1 MSGDFSRLTWDR
13 RKHYTAVLMQQGR
26 LQLDADW
33 NEQIDIIMHR
43 LGTEAA
49 DYLGHSAVPA
59 RAPDGFRIEPPDP
72 KATALRVAPG
82 RIYVEGRLFENED
95 PLDVPLADLLPGKP
109 KPGPYVVYV
118 DTWQRH
124 VTFVED
130 PDIREVALGGP
141 DTATRLQNDWRIRME
156 ATTDKSPAAYGPE
169 WRPAAPEI
177 GAGLLNVR
185 VTGDQPTLENQLY
198 RVEAHSVTDD
208 DVRFTW
214 SRDNGSV
221 VTAVTGVQAAG
232 RAIGVAGAGRDRE
245 AAFAARQWVE
255 VLTEAQVL
263 GGERGVLVRIDHA
276 DDRQVVITEESWPW
290 SDDAVPELY
299 LMRRWDDPSGLVT
312 APMDGSWVPLENG
325 IEVSFEPGPDTG
337 AVAFVPGDYWLI
349 PARSA
354 TASIT
359 WPSDRDGP
367 TPQPPQGVHHTYAA
381 LALLILGSDGTWSM
395 PTGGDLRPVVSPLD
409 EGFVSKA
416 GDTVRGPL
424 SVSPLLSASRD
435 DQELV
440 ALDIAPTFDDAGH
453 QRVSRAALRV
463 TGGPVVFGSAGRPV
477 ETTANGALTVSGALT
492 ANGALTV
499 GGALTAN
506 GALTVSGKLTVSG
519 DLEVGGLAITGGVP
533 PDAGFLRFGDNS
545 GSKLY
550 LARAR
555 EGSSAPPN
563 TGTQGV
569 FATVTDGGRLGL
581 GTTTPIAR
589 LHVAANDFIAL
600 TGISSQNFDPRGIA
614 INVLQDG
621 TTPNNTLLIGGVYD
635 DHVELYWK
643 NGQGTIRTAT
653 ITAAAG

>member
-1 MSGDFSRLTWDR
+1 MTGDFSRLTWDR

-43 LGTEAA
+43 LGTEVA

-59 RAPDGFRIEPPDP
+59 RVPDGFRIEPPDP

-95 PLDVPLADLLPGKP
+95 PLDVPLADLLPDKP
-109 KPGPYVVYV
+109 VSGPYVVYV

-156 ATTDKSPAAYGPE
+156 ATTDKSPAAYGPK

-177 GAGLLNVR
+177 GAGLLNAR

-198 RVEAHSVTDD
+198 RVEVHSVTDD
-208 DVRFTW
+208 GVRFTW

-232 RAIGVAGAGRDRE
+232 RSIGVAGTGRDRE

-276 DDRQVVITEESWPW
+276 DDHQVVITEESWPW
-290 SDDAVPELY
+290 PDGAVPELY

-312 APMDGSWVPLENG
+312 APVDGGWVPLESG
-325 IEVSFEPGPDTG
+325 IEVSFEPGPATG
-337 AVAFVPGDYWLI
+337 AVAFVPGDHWLI
-349 PARSA
+349 PARGA

-359 WPSDRDGP
+359 WPGDRDGP
-367 TPQPPQGVHHTYAA
+367 TPQPPRGVHHTYAA

-424 SVSPLLSASRD
+424 SVRPLLSASTD

-440 ALDIAPTFDDAGH
+440 ALDIAPAFDDAGH

-463 TGGPVVFGSAGRPV
+463 TGGPVVFGSAGEPV
-477 ETTANGALTVSGALT
+477 DTTANGT
-492 ANGALTV
+492 
-499 GGALTAN
+499 LTAN
-506 GALTVSGKLTVSG
+506 GALTVSGELTVSG
-519 DLEVGGLAITGGVP
+519 DSEFSGLGITGGTS
-533 PDAGFLRFGDNS
+533 PDAGYLRFGDNS
-545 GSKLY
+545 GWKFHV
-550 LARAR
+550 ARAR
-555 EGSSAPPN
+555 ENTYAPPN

-569 FATVTDGGRLGL
+569 LATVTDNGSLGL
-581 GTTTPIAR
+581 GTTTPAAR
-589 LHVAANDFIAL
+589 LHVAGADSGYGFIAY
-600 TGISSQNFDPRGIA
+600 TGASSQNYNVRGVA
-614 INVLQDG
+614 IGLLEDG
-621 TTPNNTLLIGGVYD
+621 ATPNNTLLIGGLYD